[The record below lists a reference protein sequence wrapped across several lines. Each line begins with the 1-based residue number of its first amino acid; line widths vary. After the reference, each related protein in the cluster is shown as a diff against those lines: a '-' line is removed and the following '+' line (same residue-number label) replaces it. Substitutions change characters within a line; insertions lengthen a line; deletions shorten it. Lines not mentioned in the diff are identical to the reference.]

1 MKIFWSL
8 LTTLLIIILFGCTSK
23 ESAVEEQPSNDLM
36 DDPNLKKIFEMKQ
49 EERLNNF
56 AFDIY
61 KEILRKEDG
70 NMVVSP
76 FSISTAMAMAYG
88 GSGEETK
95 NQMSKTLMFDP
106 DMNVFHKEFNEHSKK
121 IEKLAGDD
129 LELNIA
135 NGMWIQHDYPFLQS
149 YIETIQ
155 KYYGSVLHEADFK
168 SDQEKIRQ
176 EINKWVEERTNHK
189 IQELIEQGILV
200 EDTRMVLVNAIYF
213 LSNWY
218 EEFEKDLTHKRNF
231 HLNDNDKVEVEF
243 MNKESSFKYYE
254 DNLAQVIEIPYS
266 GKDFSMVLMLP
277 NENTPLTDFEAR
289 LDTDMY
295 NDYINNLVE
304 QEVQLLL
311 PKFKMRFHTNLEEIL
326 SSMGMPLAFSDRA
339 DFSRMTDEHDLKIDR
354 VIHQAFI
361 EVDEEGTEAAAATAV
376 TIIRKTAIE
385 DDKIIFRADR
395 PFKFFIKENE
405 SNTILFMG
413 RVINPEE

>member
-243 MNKESSFKYYE
+243 MNK
-254 DNLAQVIEIPYS
+254 
-266 GKDFSMVLMLP
+266 
-277 NENTPLTDFEAR
+277 
-289 LDTDMY
+289 
-295 NDYINNLVE
+295 
-304 QEVQLLL
+304 
-311 PKFKMRFHTNLEEIL
+311 
-326 SSMGMPLAFSDRA
+326 
-339 DFSRMTDEHDLKIDR
+339 
-354 VIHQAFI
+354 
-361 EVDEEGTEAAAATAV
+361 
-376 TIIRKTAIE
+376 
-385 DDKIIFRADR
+385 
-395 PFKFFIKENE
+395 
-405 SNTILFMG
+405 
-413 RVINPEE
+413 

>member
-1 MKIFWSL
+1 
-8 LTTLLIIILFGCTSK
+8 
-23 ESAVEEQPSNDLM
+23 
-36 DDPNLKKIFEMKQ
+36 
-49 EERLNNF
+49 
-56 AFDIY
+56 
-61 KEILRKEDG
+61 
-70 NMVVSP
+70 
-76 FSISTAMAMAYG
+76 
-88 GSGEETK
+88 
-95 NQMSKTLMFDP
+95 
-106 DMNVFHKEFNEHSKK
+106 
-121 IEKLAGDD
+121 
-129 LELNIA
+129 
-135 NGMWIQHDYPFLQS
+135 
-149 YIETIQ
+149 
-155 KYYGSVLHEADFK
+155 
-168 SDQEKIRQ
+168 
-176 EINKWVEERTNHK
+176 
-189 IQELIEQGILV
+189 
-200 EDTRMVLVNAIYF
+200 
-213 LSNWY
+213 
-218 EEFEKDLTHKRNF
+218 
-231 HLNDNDKVEVEF
+231 
-243 MNKESSFKYYE
+243 
-254 DNLAQVIEIPYS
+254 
-266 GKDFSMVLMLP
+266 MLP